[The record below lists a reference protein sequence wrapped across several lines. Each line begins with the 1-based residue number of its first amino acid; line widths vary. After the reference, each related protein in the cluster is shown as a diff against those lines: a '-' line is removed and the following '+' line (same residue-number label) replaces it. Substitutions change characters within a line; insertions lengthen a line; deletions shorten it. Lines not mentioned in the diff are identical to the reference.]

1 MSDTRKASVASDA
14 GSPPPRDQNQSPPSP
29 ALDNFAPTSTTATS
43 GTTIAAGMSRDRR
56 NSDEWDASKVPPSRF
71 QKRKG
76 SIYAVP
82 GSRDGHVDNN
92 YAAKFH
98 EKHAEKGYTDVF
110 KKPSYNQN

>member
-1 MSDTRKASVASDA
+1 MADTRKASIASDA
-14 GSPPPRDQNQSPPSP
+14 GSPPLDQNQSPPSHP
-29 ALDNFAPTSTTATS
+29 LPNPTSSSAA
-43 GTTIAAGMSRDRR
+43 GAAETTIAGGMARDRR

-82 GSRDGHVDNN
+82 GSRDGHIDSN

-110 KKPSYNQN
+110 KKAPYHQTS